1 MKLLRLYLDTADP
14 SDWVDLMPTDI
25 FYGIT
30 TNPLLTNR
38 LGLNYEQIIWEEMIS
53 KAADLGAKEFH
64 AQVYGDVDQALHFA
78 DKLNRLGHA
87 LNIEC
92 VIKIPLTHFGIL
104 LAPKIKNLGA
114 KILMTACY
122 EPKQMITA
130 CALKADY
137 VAPYFGRMIDAGV
150 DAMAT
155 MQIIE
160 KIARR
165 NTCIPII
172 ASLRNAQQLLDIA
185 EIGHNCFTISPEVTR
200 DLFSSKLTD
209 DASSAFEAA
218 AKGAKT

>member
-1 MKLLRLYLDTADP
+1 
-14 SDWVDLMPTDI
+14 
-25 FYGIT
+25 
-30 TNPLLTNR
+30 

-64 AQVYGDVDQALHFA
+64 AQIYGDADQAFHFA

-92 VIKIPLTHFGIL
+92 VIKIPLTHFGIF

-185 EIGHNCFTISPEVTR
+185 EIGHNFFTISPEVTR
-200 DLFSSKLTD
+200 DLFSSRLTD
-209 DASSAFEAA
+209 DASRAFEAA